1 MCGKIKVIAVDD
13 HKVVLDGIMFLF
25 KGNKSIELCAK
36 LENKLQLFNYLKTNK
51 PDIIILDIALQND
64 SGIEITKQIIK
75 NNPSQKIIIFSGQ
88 ENKNYVFES
97 IEAGAKGFLPKT
109 TILEE
114 LEEAIL
120 IVNKGKSYLSKEIP
134 TSAYFDYINDNKK
147 KEQIINANITE
158 REKEVLILLSD
169 GLMAKDIGIKL
180 DISTRTVERHKTNL
194 MDKLNVKTTVELVK
208 FAIKTGIVEL

>member
-1 MCGKIKVIAVDD
+1 MAEKITVIAVDD

-25 KGNKSIELCAK
+25 KGNKNIELCAR
-36 LENKLQLFNYLKTNK
+36 LENKKQLLDYLKSNK
-51 PDIIILDIALQND
+51 VDIIILDIALQND

-75 NNPSQKIIIFSGQ
+75 KDPNQKIIIFSGQ

-114 LEEAIL
+114 LEEAI
-120 IVNKGKSYLSKEIP
+120 INVNKGKSYLSKEIP

-147 KEQIINANITE
+147 KEQIADANITD
-158 REKEVLILLSD
+158 REKEILILLSD
-169 GLMAKDIGIKL
+169 GLMAKDIGKKL

-208 FAIKTGIVEL
+208 FAIKTGIVQL